1 MQKLKLSTGEFTLL
15 DDCDFDRFKTYKCFP
30 ATPRKGKYRYAQIRY
45 EGRTQYLHRLVL
57 NAPKGL
63 LVDHID
69 HDTLNNQRSNLRL
82 VSNHGNQ
89 MNAINRFNSSGFPN
103 VRAMGKKF
111 QGRVKVMGKK
121 QSVGC
126 FEKPEDAFAAVL
138 RFKAQRLE
146 FDIK

>member
-15 DDCDFDRFKTYKCFP
+15 DDCDFEKFKSYKCFP

-45 EGRTQYLHRLVL
+45 QGRTQYLHRLIL

-69 HDTLNNQRSNLRL
+69 HNTLNNQRNNLRL
-82 VSNHGNQ
+82 VSHHGNQ
-89 MNAINRFNSSGFPN
+89 MNSVNRFNPTGFPN
-103 VRAMGKKF
+103 VRLMGKKF

-126 FEKPEDAFAAVL
+126 FEKAEDAFAAVIK
-138 RFKAQRLE
+138 FKMQRLASE
-146 FDIK
+146 QN